1 MPIPAY
7 RAKQSTNTTGTGTI
21 VLAAAET
28 NARNFSAAYGASSR
42 RVMYAISWATGFEIG
57 LGDFDGGTPGNLTRA
72 TVLASSNAGALVT
85 LPAGTKDVFAVF
97 DPAAR
102 EVVSISGTATLT
114 LADLGNAVVFTGASA
129 ATLNLPAVATAPTGS
144 GWMVRNAG
152 TAALT
157 VDPSGAETIN
167 GAATLVLQA
176 GQAAFIFD
184 GGAAWEC
191 IIAGGTTIGAALL
204 AALNSSAVA
213 DLASGASVDIA
224 SAATT
229 DIGAAASP
237 NVRVTGTTPITS
249 LGTAPAGTRR
259 FLTFAAVL
267 TITYNATSLQTPG
280 LANIITAAGDNAV
293 ARSLGSG
300 NWVVE
305 SYTRAAG
312 LPMSASATGAAL
324 VAAAD
329 AAAART
335 VIGVSD
341 QWVQLSSAAITAVN
355 AIDVTWTGGAYLE
368 YRIFILGARP
378 ASGTANDMLLLVRR
392 NGSFL
397 SGASDYN
404 PQYTWWN
411 GVSGFTSAT
420 AASYHT
426 LTANGIAAEP
436 TRCEIAL
443 MQAANT
449 ERIVIDARCR
459 YTSNTPAH
467 ASGLFSS
474 NVLNGSG
481 WLDGA
486 RIQFVGGAT
495 NFAAVGRIVVLG
507 MKS

>member
-28 NARNFSAAYGASSR
+28 NARNFSAAYGVSAR
-42 RVMYAISWATGFEIG
+42 RVMYAISWSTGFEIG

-102 EVVSISGTATLT
+102 EVVAISGTATLA
-114 LADLGNAVVFTGASA
+114 LADLGNTVVFTGASA
-129 ATLNLPAVATAPTGS
+129 ATLNLPAVATTPIGS

-157 VDPSGAETIN
+157 IDPSGAETIN

-191 IIAGGTTIGAALL
+191 IISGGTAIGAALL
-204 AALNSSAVA
+204 AALNSAAVA

-229 DIGAAASP
+229 DIGAATSP

-293 ARSLGSG
+293 ARSLGPG

-312 LPMSASATGAAL
+312 LPIGQIATSRVLGRRSAGTGAIEDIPVGNDATGLSLAINRGTEQATTSG
-324 VAAAD
+324 VQIDFTSIPAGV
-329 AAAART
+329 RRIT
-335 VIGVSD
+335 VMFDGVSFNGGD
-341 QWVQLSSAAITAVN
+341 GASIQLGDSGGIETTGYSGVTGISVGASTGTGTGNSTGVKVIYDGLAASDNCSGVVTIVN
-355 AIDVTWTGGAYLE
+355 Q
-368 YRIFILGARP
+368 
-378 ASGTANDMLLLVRR
+378 SGNKWLLSGLVSRN
-392 NGSFL
+392 NGSLQVYTIVGSKTL
-397 SGASDYN
+397 SDVLDRLRFKIDGAS
-404 PQYTWWN
+404 
-411 GVSGFTSAT
+411 SF
-420 AASYHT
+420 
-426 LTANGIAAEP
+426 
-436 TRCEIAL
+436 
-443 MQAANT
+443 
-449 ERIVIDARCR
+449 DAG
-459 YTSNTPAH
+459 TINIMWE
-467 ASGLFSS
+467 F
-474 NVLNGSG
+474 
-481 WLDGA
+481 
-486 RIQFVGGAT
+486 
-495 NFAAVGRIVVLG
+495 
-507 MKS
+507 